1 MHYRAPPTES
11 ADAAT
16 VTTLTDEVG
25 QGVYCRRMRVS
36 ALQCRN
42 AWLGLCDFVF
52 AQLKSQRGV
61 SLPGLGSFAVG
72 PCVDTYN
79 GGVLEQRAPVFVM
92 AQKFEG
98 IPQAR
103 GRFFLTKPATYA
115 RIPTAALA
123 ERCGVHK
130 AGASHVLKEII
141 ALIAEKLLA
150 GDPVDVDFT
159 FGRLRN
165 VHHGGR
171 AEFAFHQSFLNECGI
186 IREGAAGPPRGDAF
200 ITSTA
205 KALTKKI
212 NRTTPKLERE
222 RLAAR
227 AARASQA
234 KFEVTSETVAPSE
247 HPGATFSFAR
257 RRRSAAASK
266 DPALDPAPGP
276 ATDEG
281 ARFVAICASLDR
293 LKQGVV
299 DRVKAE
305 RALNS
310 DECASLA
317 LATPASACLA
327 ALAKHACGR
336 EGRYVRYA
344 PLALDLEAAA
354 EEEALRRRLP
364 DPAWVAEELA
374 AKAEAAAAAA
384 AAEAAATA
392 EAAAAAEAAAKAA
405 IDAVLRGPADAAEP
419 IAELF
424 REHGAGARGLSR
436 HEVSDFNRS
445 YAPAVARFNKDSA
458 GGVTPKATNNRAL
471 ELAEGPR
478 RPSPNAL
485 GRALQE
491 QIDTKLERERAERR
505 ENRAI
510 DEARVREAAESLAA
524 EEAAVRAAREA
535 TRASLLAGW
544 EAQKTA
550 RSRPN
555 TARIVKFDELK

>member
-212 NRTTPKLERE
+212 NL
-222 RLAAR
+222 
-227 AARASQA
+227 
-234 KFEVTSETVAPSE
+234 
-247 HPGATFSFAR
+247 
-257 RRRSAAASK
+257 
-266 DPALDPAPGP
+266 
-276 ATDEG
+276 
-281 ARFVAICASLDR
+281 SLI
-293 LKQGVV
+293 
-299 DRVKAE
+299 
-305 RALNS
+305 
-310 DECASLA
+310 
-317 LATPASACLA
+317 
-327 ALAKHACGR
+327 H
-336 EGRYVRYA
+336 
-344 PLALDLEAAA
+344 
-354 EEEALRRRLP
+354 
-364 DPAWVAEELA
+364 
-374 AKAEAAAAAA
+374 
-384 AAEAAATA
+384 
-392 EAAAAAEAAAKAA
+392 
-405 IDAVLRGPADAAEP
+405 I
-419 IAELF
+419 
-424 REHGAGARGLSR
+424 
-436 HEVSDFNRS
+436 
-445 YAPAVARFNKDSA
+445 
-458 GGVTPKATNNRAL
+458 
-471 ELAEGPR
+471 
-478 RPSPNAL
+478 
-485 GRALQE
+485 
-491 QIDTKLERERAERR
+491 
-505 ENRAI
+505 
-510 DEARVREAAESLAA
+510 
-524 EEAAVRAAREA
+524 
-535 TRASLLAGW
+535 
-544 EAQKTA
+544 
-550 RSRPN
+550 
-555 TARIVKFDELK
+555 

>member
-200 ITSTA
+200 LTSTA

-317 LATPASACLA
+317 LATPASACL
-327 ALAKHACGR
+327 
-336 EGRYVRYA
+336 
-344 PLALDLEAAA
+344 
-354 EEEALRRRLP
+354 
-364 DPAWVAEELA
+364 
-374 AKAEAAAAAA
+374 
-384 AAEAAATA
+384 
-392 EAAAAAEAAAKAA
+392 
-405 IDAVLRGPADAAEP
+405 
-419 IAELF
+419 
-424 REHGAGARGLSR
+424 
-436 HEVSDFNRS
+436 
-445 YAPAVARFNKDSA
+445 
-458 GGVTPKATNNRAL
+458 
-471 ELAEGPR
+471 
-478 RPSPNAL
+478 
-485 GRALQE
+485 
-491 QIDTKLERERAERR
+491 
-505 ENRAI
+505 
-510 DEARVREAAESLAA
+510 SL
-524 EEAAVRAAREA
+524 
-535 TRASLLAGW
+535 
-544 EAQKTA
+544 
-550 RSRPN
+550 
-555 TARIVKFDELK
+555 IHI

>member
-205 KALTKKI
+205 KALTKKSTERPRSSSARGSPREPRARRRPSSKSPPRRWRLPSTRAPPSPSRDDDAPPPP
-212 NRTTPKLERE
+212 RTTPRSTP
-222 RLAAR
+222 RPAR
-227 AARASQA
+227 PPMRARGS
-234 KFEVTSETVAPSE
+234 SRS
-247 HPGATFSFAR
+247 AR
-257 RRRSAAASK
+257 RST
-266 DPALDPAPGP
+266 G
-276 ATDEG
+276 
-281 ARFVAICASLDR
+281 
-293 LKQGVV
+293 
-299 DRVKAE
+299 
-305 RALNS
+305 
-310 DECASLA
+310 
-317 LATPASACLA
+317 
-327 ALAKHACGR
+327 
-336 EGRYVRYA
+336 
-344 PLALDLEAAA
+344 
-354 EEEALRRRLP
+354 
-364 DPAWVAEELA
+364 
-374 AKAEAAAAAA
+374 
-384 AAEAAATA
+384 
-392 EAAAAAEAAAKAA
+392 
-405 IDAVLRGPADAAEP
+405 
-419 IAELF
+419 
-424 REHGAGARGLSR
+424 
-436 HEVSDFNRS
+436 
-445 YAPAVARFNKDSA
+445 
-458 GGVTPKATNNRAL
+458 
-471 ELAEGPR
+471 
-478 RPSPNAL
+478 
-485 GRALQE
+485 
-491 QIDTKLERERAERR
+491 
-505 ENRAI
+505 
-510 DEARVREAAESLAA
+510 
-524 EEAAVRAAREA
+524 
-535 TRASLLAGW
+535 
-544 EAQKTA
+544 
-550 RSRPN
+550 
-555 TARIVKFDELK
+555 